1 MIKHTTLDTNILK
14 EKEFQSIRTLLDD
27 KILHYEGLAFKEQP
41 TKEEYLTI
49 KKGATWIA
57 CFCKRT
63 RKFGKRIT
71 SRCRLSPFHTL
82 QI

>member
-41 TKEEYLTI
+41 TKEEYLTMKI
-49 KKGATWIA
+49 ELPG
-57 CFCKRT
+57 
-63 RKFGKRIT
+63 
-71 SRCRLSPFHTL
+71 FHVFAREL
-82 QI
+82 ENLANELRPGVGFLPSIL